1 MQLLKFD
8 TDSLQRW
15 ARFSGDFN
23 PIHFDDEFANQ
34 AVGQGG
40 VVVHGMLAM
49 LSIKACQR
57 DIDLGM
63 GDWFEWRAML
73 RRAMPLR
80 SAYMIESRGAAEGAN
95 IRFRLTATDDAE
107 AKITGAFS
115 LATPPSTALY
125 TGERFAVDVATVQS
139 ELAYFLELF
148 PTSSAAWMA
157 FDAFA
162 FARYIRYHAKT
173 AFQEDLRQHFGDEY
187 AKGMPGGGLVTMQT
201 HHADCFA
208 KSMLR
213 PAAAMNFSCIEYA
226 LLKSDELQTADSLF
240 ATIDIPIWIDG
251 VLVQVVKLGLMARKT
266 PSITSGE
273 RSQ

>member
-15 ARFSGDFN
+15 AEFSGDFN
-23 PIHFDDEFANQ
+23 PIHFDEEVANQ

-49 LSIKACQR
+49 LSIKASQR
-57 DIDLGM
+57 DINWG
-63 GDWFEWRAML
+63 GGEWFEWSAML
-73 RRAMPLR
+73 RRAMPLGNTY
-80 SAYMIESRGAAEGAN
+80 AIESRGSGQGSN
-95 IRFRLTATDDAE
+95 IRFKLTAMDGAE
-107 AKITGAFS
+107 AKITGSFAM
-115 LATPPSTALY
+115 ATPPVPALY
-125 TGERFAVDVATVQS
+125 GGERFAVDVATVRS
-139 ELAYFLELF
+139 ELACFLESF
-148 PTSSAAWMA
+148 PASSAAWIA
-157 FDAFA
+157 FDAFV

-173 AFQEDLRQHFGDEY
+173 AFQTDLRRHFGTGY
-187 AKGMPGGGLVTMQT
+187 ADVMEAGRLVTMQT

-213 PAAAMNFSCIEYA
+213 PAAALSFSSIEYA
-226 LLKSDELQTADSLF
+226 LAKSDELQTADSLF

-251 VLVQVVKLGLMARKT
+251 TLVQVVRIGLMARET
-266 PSITSGE
+266 SSVTSGE